1 MSADDRGWFA
11 ESVRMMSRA
20 QSIAALY
27 RLYMQEE
34 DIGLHQLAQR
44 LNGAFRKRGQK
55 PRIWHYPNSLWGAI

>member
-1 MSADDRGWFA
+1 
-11 ESVRMMSRA
+11 MMSRA